1 MSKYKITGR
10 EILFSTIIICAMVGL
25 GVWISNPILRSSTES
40 AMKVTSSVKVND
52 NEKFTYICRTNVGD
66 FLAEGTLKAID
77 PVSIDELDGQYLK
90 IKKVKEKYT
99 RHTRRVVTSDGK
111 GHTRTRVQTY
121 WSWDHVKTL
130 EFVSDSVVFLNQRFL
145 LDSIKYHIGVDY
157 KETQKESSYI
167 RYKYYIHPTETNGVM
182 VGVCDKKVY
191 TDLSFKEN
199 ETIDKIV
206 ESAENKIH
214 TGPII
219 FWVLWAHLI
228 VGIVVLFYW
237 AENKWLE
244 D

>member
-1 MSKYKITGR
+1 MSIYRITGR

-77 PVSIDELDGQYLK
+77 PVSIDELEGQYLK

-99 RHTRRVVTSDGK
+99 MHTRTVVTSDGK
-111 GHTRTRVQTY
+111 GHTHTRVQTY
-121 WSWDHVKTL
+121 WSWDHVKTW
-130 EFVSDSVVFLNQRFL
+130 EFVSDSVMFLNQRFL
-145 LDSIKYHIGVDY
+145 LDSIKYHVGVDY

-167 RYKYYIHPTETNGVM
+167 RYKYYVHPTETNGVM
-182 VGVCDKKVY
+182 VGVCDNKVY

-219 FWVLWAHLI
+219 FWILWIFLI
-228 VGIVVLFYW
+228 AGIVILFYW

>member
-77 PVSIDELDGQYLK
+77 PVNIDELDGQYLK

-121 WSWDHVKTL
+121 WSWDRVKTL

-145 LDSIKYHIGVDY
+145 LDSIKYHVGVDY
-157 KETQKESSYI
+157 KETQKESSHI
-167 RYKYYIHPTETNGVM
+167 RYKYYVHPTETNGVM
-182 VGVCDKKVY
+182 VGVCDCIN
-191 TDLSFKEN
+191 L
-199 ETIDKIV
+199 
-206 ESAENKIH
+206 
-214 TGPII
+214 
-219 FWVLWAHLI
+219 
-228 VGIVVLFYW
+228 
-237 AENKWLE
+237 
-244 D
+244 